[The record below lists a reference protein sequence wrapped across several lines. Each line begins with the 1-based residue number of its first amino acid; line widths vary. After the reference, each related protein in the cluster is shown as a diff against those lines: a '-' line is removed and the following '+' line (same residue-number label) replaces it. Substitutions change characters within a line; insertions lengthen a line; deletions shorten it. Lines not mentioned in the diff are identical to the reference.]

1 MTFKSLKLAGAG
13 LAVAIAF
20 GVAASQGYGEIA
32 VTGGPKPA
40 AATVAVEAKGP
51 KSEPIQLSASLWVQ
65 CWQYGVKI
73 IDEKDVSGIRLQNL
87 IERDSLGFRGRNS
100 VNGDIYVVPVNGDS
114 TCLIKPAR

>member
-1 MTFKSLKLAGAG
+1 MPFNPMKFAGAG

-20 GVAASQGYGEIA
+20 GLAASQGYGEIS
-32 VTGGPKPA
+32 VTGGPKSAETA
-40 AATVAVEAKGP
+40 AAVEAKGP
-51 KSEPIQLSASLWVQ
+51 KSEPIRISASLWVQ

-100 VNGDIYVVPVNGDS
+100 SNGDIYVIPVNGDS